1 MEGQYNVS
9 QGFTLETGQ
18 TVTVV
23 RRRYRYHHS
32 PALHEMQE
40 NSDEQCYRRSAIFKV
55 GVVFFLLGTAASKD
69 RLSNGDLQILFP

>member
-1 MEGQYNVS
+1 MRSKPGIYTRDGPNGNCSERKVQS
-9 QGFTLETGQ
+9 T
-18 TVTVV
+18 
-23 RRRYRYHHS
+23 RYHHS

-69 RLSNGDLQILFP
+69 HLGNGDLQILFP